1 MNLLNNLRHLNA
13 RELAGKPKSFG
24 LVQPKSVI
32 FIQGD
37 NKAPIFPMLSLAIP
51 TPPEIQLTQTN
62 ETRRMPWRNHSLLK
76 KRLLVG

>member
-13 RELAGKPKSFG
+13 RELAAKPKSFG

-62 ETRRMPWRNHSLLK
+62 ETGRMPWRNHSLLK

>member
-1 MNLLNNLRHLNA
+1 MNLLNNLRYPNA
-13 RELAGKPKSFG
+13 HELVGKTKSFG
-24 LVQPKSVI
+24 LVQLKSII

-37 NKAPIFPMLSLAIP
+37 NKAPTPPMLSLAIP

-62 ETRRMPWRNHSLLK
+62 ETGRMPWRNHLLLK